1 MTDNK
6 HQQISQRDF
15 SWESLPQEHTHILV
29 EHAIVVQAYNP
40 RTQETEVERLHVQ
53 HQPGLQRKNLSQKIQ
68 CLVNLMMIE
77 FLKIATFG
85 IRYRWKRDPP
95 PPISYYSA
103 QHCNQKQL
111 QGATGLFPLTT
122 PRTQYVTKKSQH
134 RNSRQEPRNRHWNRD
149 CEGVLATGLLPRL
162 SHPTHGH
169 WAGVAPLRMSWTLPH
184 QSLVEKMAHRQANPT
199 GIFSSKW
206 L

>member
-15 SWESLPQEHTHILV
+15 SWESLPQEHTHTLV

-95 PPISYYSA
+95 PTFPIVLINTATKNNFKEQQVYFFL
-103 QHCNQKQL
+103 QL
-111 QGATGLFPLTT
+111 PGHSTSPRKANAGTQGRNLETGTET
-122 PRTQYVTKKSQH
+122 ETVK
-134 RNSRQEPRNRHWNRD
+134 E
-149 CEGVLATGLLPRL
+149 C
-162 SHPTHGH
+162 
-169 WAGVAPLRMSWTLPH
+169 
-184 QSLVEKMAHRQANPT
+184 
-199 GIFSSKW
+199 
-206 L
+206 